1 MHQPAARLVDSKS
14 SWVLATVAVLI
25 LGTAFGAPWMAAVA
39 LKDIA
44 AEVGGTR
51 SVPALANSL
60 AWFGAA
66 FGGIGMGWIA
76 QRVGVR
82 WTVTFGSLM
91 MAVGLAIA
99 TAGPNWSLYL
109 GYGVFVGL
117 IGLSGINAPLYVYIS
132 NWFER
137 RRGSALAL
145 ISSGTYLAGALWPP
159 IFERAIAYAGWR
171 QAMLWF
177 AILEAGVIVPLA
189 VVFLRRAPQQPPPV
203 SVMHHAGREQASVLG
218 WPPNLVFAALS
229 AAIFM
234 CCVPMS
240 MPQSHLVAFCS
251 DLGISK
257 AHGAAMLSVL
267 LGTAFLCRQMWGLI
281 ADRIGGL
288 HTVLLGSVIQAVTMS
303 AFLFTQDEVG
313 LFTVSAAFGL
323 GFSGMIPATVL
334 AGRQLFPPAQAA
346 WRIPVLL
353 LFSGCGMATGGW
365 LAGIL
370 YDHFGYYGPA
380 FATGIV
386 INLLNLAIIL
396 MLVGR
401 QHLIA
406 ARAY

>member
-1 MHQPAARLVDSKS
+1 MHQPAPRLIDSKS
-14 SWVLATVAVLI
+14 SWVLASVSVIVLGI
-25 LGTAFGAPWMAAVA
+25 AFGVPWMAAVA

-44 AEVGGTR
+44 AEVGGSR
-51 SVPALANSL
+51 SVPAFATAL
-60 AWFGAA
+60 AWFGSA

-76 QRVGVR
+76 ERVGVR
-82 WTVTFGSLM
+82 WTVMFGSAM
-91 MAVGLAIA
+91 MALGLAIA
-99 TAGPNWSLYL
+99 SLGPTWPLYI
-109 GYGVFVGL
+109 GFGVFVGL

-132 NWFER
+132 KWFER

-145 ISSGTYLAGALWPP
+145 ISSGTYIAGALWPP

-189 VVFLRRAPQQPPPV
+189 AVFLRRASELALA
-203 SVMHHAGREQASVLG
+203 SVTHHPAGERADVLG
-218 WPPNLVFAALS
+218 WPSRLVFALLC

-267 LGTAFLCRQMWGLI
+267 LGTAFLSRQVWGLI
-281 ADRIGGL
+281 ADQIGGL
-288 HTVLLGSVIQAVTMS
+288 HTALLGSAVQAVTMS

-334 AGRQLFPPAQAA
+334 AGRELFPPDEAA
-346 WRIPVLL
+346 WRIPTLL
-353 LFSGCGMATGGW
+353 LCSGCGMATGGW

-380 FATGIV
+380 FAAGIAV
-386 INLLNLAIIL
+386 NLLNLAIIL
-396 MLVGR
+396 TLVGR
-401 QHLIA
+401 QHLML

>member
-1 MHQPAARLVDSKS
+1 MHQPTARLVDSKS
-14 SWVLATVAVLI
+14 SWTVATVSVLV

-44 AEVGGTR
+44 AEAGGTR
-51 SVPALANSL
+51 SVPALALAL
-60 AWFGAA
+60 AWFGSGI
-66 FGGIGMGWIA
+66 GGIAMGWIA
-76 QRVGVR
+76 ERVGVR
-82 WTVTFGSLM
+82 WTVMFGSAM
-91 MAVGLAIA
+91 MGIGLTLA
-99 TAGPNWSLYL
+99 TLGPTWPLYI
-109 GYGVFVGL
+109 GYGLFVGL
-117 IGLSGINAPLYVYIS
+117 IGLAGINAPLYVYTS
-132 NWFER
+132 KWFER

-145 ISSGTYLAGALWPP
+145 ISSGTYIAGAVWPP
-159 IFERAIAYAGWR
+159 IFERAIAYVGWR

-177 AILEAGVIVPLA
+177 GLLEVVLIVPLA
-189 VVFLRRAPQQPPPV
+189 AVFLRRPPEQPAM
-203 SVMHHAGREQASVLG
+203 SVPHHAESGPASVLG
-218 WPPNLVFAALS
+218 WPSNLVFAAL
-229 AAIFM
+229 AVAIFL

-240 MPQSHLVAFCS
+240 MPQSHLVALCS

-267 LGTAFLCRQMWGLI
+267 LGTAFLSRQIWGLI

-288 HTVLLGSVIQAVTMS
+288 QTVLLGSVIQATTMS

-334 AGRQLFPPAQAA
+334 AGRELFPPAEAA
-346 WRIPVLL
+346 WRIPTLL
-353 LFSGCGMATGGW
+353 LCSGSGMAMGGW

-380 FATGIV
+380 FATGIA

-396 MLVGR
+396 TLVGR

>member
-1 MHQPAARLVDSKS
+1 
-14 SWVLATVAVLI
+14 
-25 LGTAFGAPWMAAVA
+25 
-39 LKDIA
+39 
-44 AEVGGTR
+44 
-51 SVPALANSL
+51 
-60 AWFGAA
+60 
-66 FGGIGMGWIA
+66 MGPTW
-76 QRVGVR
+76 
-82 WTVTFGSLM
+82 
-91 MAVGLAIA
+91 
-99 TAGPNWSLYL
+99 PLYI

-132 NWFER
+132 KWFER

-145 ISSGTYLAGALWPP
+145 ISSGTYIAGALWPP

-177 AILEAGVIVPLA
+177 AILEAGLIVPLA
-189 VVFLRRAPQQPPPV
+189 ALFLRRAPEQPLA
-203 SVMHHAGREQASVLG
+203 SVMHHAASERGDVLG
-218 WPPNLVFAALS
+218 WPPNIVFAALC
-229 AAIFM
+229 AAIFL

-240 MPQSHLVAFCS
+240 MPQSHLVALCS

-267 LGTAFLCRQMWGLI
+267 LGTAFLSRQIWGLI
-281 ADRIGGL
+281 SDRLGGL
-288 HTVLLGSVIQAVTMS
+288 QTVLLGSVIQAVTMT

-313 LFTVSAAFGL
+313 LFTVSAAFGM

-334 AGRQLFPPAQAA
+334 AGRQLFPPAEAA
-346 WRIPVLL
+346 WRIPTLL
-353 LFSGCGMATGGW
+353 LCSGCGMAIGGW

-380 FATGIV
+380 FATGIAV
-386 INLLNLAIIL
+386 NLLNLAIIL

-401 QHLIA
+401 QHLIL

>member
-1 MHQPAARLVDSKS
+1 MHQPTARLVDSKS
-14 SWVLATVAVLI
+14 SWTVATVSVVV

-44 AEVGGTR
+44 AEAGGTR
-51 SVPALANSL
+51 SIPALALAL
-60 AWFGAA
+60 AWFGSGI
-66 FGGIGMGWIA
+66 GGIAMGWIA
-76 QRVGVR
+76 ERVGVR
-82 WTVTFGSLM
+82 WTVMFGSAM
-91 MAVGLAIA
+91 MGVGLTLA
-99 TAGPNWSLYL
+99 TLGPTWPLYI
-109 GYGVFVGL
+109 GYGLFVGL
-117 IGLSGINAPLYVYIS
+117 IGLAGINAPLYVYTS
-132 NWFER
+132 KWFER

-145 ISSGTYLAGALWPP
+145 ISSGTYIAGAVWPP
-159 IFERAIAYAGWR
+159 IFERAIAYVGWR

-177 AILEAGVIVPLA
+177 GLLEVVLIVPLA
-189 VVFLRRAPQQPPPV
+189 AIFLRRPPEQPAVSAP
-203 SVMHHAGREQASVLG
+203 HHVESGPASVLG
-218 WPPNLVFAALS
+218 WPPNLVFAALA

-240 MPQSHLVAFCS
+240 MPQSHLVALCS

-267 LGTAFLCRQMWGLI
+267 LGSAFLCRQIWGLI

-288 HTVLLGSVIQAVTMS
+288 QTVLLGSVIQATTMS

-334 AGRQLFPPAQAA
+334 AGRELFPPAEAA
-346 WRIPVLL
+346 WRIPALL
-353 LFSGCGMATGGW
+353 LCSGSGMATGGW

-380 FATGIV
+380 FATGIA

-396 MLVGR
+396 TLVSR

>member
-1 MHQPAARLVDSKS
+1 MHQPTSRPVDSKS
-14 SWVLATVAVLI
+14 SWTVATVGVLV

-44 AEVGGTR
+44 AEAGGTR
-51 SVPALANSL
+51 SVPALALAL
-60 AWFGAA
+60 AWFGAGI
-66 FGGIGMGWIA
+66 GGIPMGWIA
-76 QRVGVR
+76 ERVGVR
-82 WTVTFGSLM
+82 WTVMFGSAM
-91 MAVGLAIA
+91 MGVGLALA
-99 TAGPNWSLYL
+99 TLGPTWPLYI

-117 IGLSGINAPLYVYIS
+117 IGLAGINAPLYVYTS
-132 NWFER
+132 KWFER

-145 ISSGTYLAGALWPP
+145 ISSGTYIAGALWPP

-177 AILEAGVIVPLA
+177 GLLEVVVIVPLA
-189 VVFLRRAPQQPPPV
+189 AVFLRRPPEQPAVNVPHRAKSGP
-203 SVMHHAGREQASVLG
+203 ASVLG
-218 WPPNLVFAALS
+218 WPPSLVFAALA

-267 LGTAFLCRQMWGLI
+267 LGTAFLCRQIWGLI
-281 ADRIGGL
+281 SDRIGGL
-288 HTVLLGSVIQAVTMS
+288 QTVLLGSVIQATTMS

-334 AGRQLFPPAQAA
+334 AGRQLFPAAEAA
-346 WRIPVLL
+346 WRIPTLL
-353 LFSGCGMATGGW
+353 LFSGTGMAMGGW

-380 FATGIV
+380 FATGIA
-386 INLLNLAIIL
+386 INLLNLAVIL
-396 MLVGR
+396 TLVSR

>member
-1 MHQPAARLVDSKS
+1 MVATVCVL
-14 SWVLATVAVLI
+14 VLA
-25 LGTAFGAPWMAAVA
+25 TAFGAPWMAAVA

-44 AEVGGTR
+44 AEVGGAR
-51 SVPALANSL
+51 SVPALAASL
-60 AWFGAA
+60 AWFGSA
-66 FGGIGMGWIA
+66 FGGIAMGWIA
-76 QRVGVR
+76 ERVGVR
-82 WTVTFGSLM
+82 WTVMFGSAM
-91 MAVGLAIA
+91 MSLGLAIA
-99 TAGPNWSLYL
+99 SLGPRWPLYI

-132 NWFER
+132 KLFER

-145 ISSGTYLAGALWPP
+145 ISSGTYIAGALWPP

-177 AILEAGVIVPLA
+177 AILEAAFIVPLA
-189 VVFLRRAPQQPPPV
+189 AIFLHRAPEHPPV
-203 SVMHHAGREQASVLG
+203 GVTQQAAIDEGTVLG
-218 WPPNLVFAALS
+218 WPPGLVFAALC
-229 AAIFM
+229 AAIFL

-240 MPQSHLVAFCS
+240 MPQSHLVAFCT

-267 LGTAFLCRQMWGLI
+267 LGTAFLCRQIWGLI
-281 ADRIGGL
+281 ADHVGGL
-288 HTVLLGSVIQAVTMS
+288 RTVLLGSVVQAATMS

-313 LFTVSAAFGL
+313 LFTVSAAFGV

-334 AGRQLFPPAQAA
+334 AGQQLFPPAQAA
-346 WRIPVLL
+346 WRIPILL
-353 LFSGCGMATGGW
+353 LCSGCGMATGAW

-380 FATGIV
+380 FAAGIA

-396 MLVGR
+396 TLVAR
-401 QHLIA
+401 QHVML

>member
-1 MHQPAARLVDSKS
+1 MHQPAVRLVDSNS
-14 SWVLATVAVLI
+14 SWVVATVSVVV
-25 LGTAFGAPWMAAVA
+25 LGTAFGAPWIATVA

-51 SVPALANSL
+51 SVPALATSL
-60 AWFGAA
+60 AWFGSAL
-66 FGGIGMGWIA
+66 GGIGMGWIA
-76 QRVGVR
+76 ERVGVR
-82 WTVTFGSLM
+82 WTVMFGSVMICL
-91 MAVGLAIA
+91 GLAIA
-99 TAGPNWSLYL
+99 TLGTSWPLYI

-117 IGLSGINAPLYVYIS
+117 IGLAGINAPLYVYIS
-132 NWFER
+132 KWFER

-145 ISSGTYLAGALWPP
+145 ISSGTYFAGALWPP

-177 AILEAGVIVPLA
+177 AIFEAAFIVPLA
-189 VVFLRRAPQQPPPV
+189 AGFLRRPPEQPLAIV
-203 SVMHHAGREQASVLG
+203 AHHSATEQANVLG
-218 WPPNLVFAALS
+218 WPPNIVFAALS
-229 AAIFM
+229 AAIFL

-257 AHGAAMLSVL
+257 SHGAAMLSVL
-267 LGTAFLCRQMWGLI
+267 LGSAFLCRQIWGLI

-288 HTVLLGSVIQAVTMS
+288 HTVLIGSVVQVMTMS
-303 AFLFTQDEVG
+303 AFLVTQDEVG
-313 LFTVSAAFGL
+313 LFTVSAAFGV

-334 AGRQLFPPAQAA
+334 AEQQLFPPAEAA
-346 WRIPVLL
+346 WRIPTLL
-353 LFSGCGMATGGW
+353 LCSGCGMATGGW

-380 FATGIV
+380 FATGIAV
-386 INLLNLAIIL
+386 NLLNLAIIL
-396 MLVGR
+396 TLVSR
-401 QHLIA
+401 QHVIM

>member
-14 SWVLATVAVLI
+14 SWVVATVCVL
-25 LGTAFGAPWMAAVA
+25 LLATAFGAPWMAAVA

-44 AEVGGTR
+44 AEVGGAR
-51 SVPALANSL
+51 SVPALATAL
-60 AWFGAA
+60 AWFGSA

-76 QRVGVR
+76 ERVGAR
-82 WTVTFGSLM
+82 WTVIFGAAM
-91 MAVGLAIA
+91 VGVGLTLAA
-99 TAGPNWSLYL
+99 FGPTWPLYI
-109 GYGVFVGL
+109 GYGLFVGL
-117 IGLSGINAPLYVYIS
+117 MGLSGINAPLYVYIS
-132 NWFER
+132 KWFER

-145 ISSGTYLAGALWPP
+145 MASGTYVAGALWPP

-177 AILEAGVIVPLA
+177 AMLEVGLIVPLA
-189 VVFLRRAPQQPPPV
+189 AAFLRRPPEHPPV
-203 SVMHHAGREQASVLG
+203 VVTHHAATERPNVLG
-218 WPPNLVFAALS
+218 WPPNLVFAALA
-229 AAIFM
+229 AAIFL

-240 MPQSHLVAFCS
+240 MPQTHLVAFCS

-267 LGTAFLCRQMWGLI
+267 LGTAFLCRQIWGLI
-281 ADRIGGL
+281 SDRIGGL
-288 HTVLLGSVIQAVTMS
+288 HTVLVGSVCQATTMS

-334 AGRQLFPPAQAA
+334 AGRELFPPADAA
-346 WRIPVLL
+346 WRIPILL
-353 LFSGCGMATGGW
+353 LCSGCGMATGGW

-380 FATGIV
+380 FATGIA

-396 MLVGR
+396 TLVSR
-401 QHLIA
+401 QHLII
-406 ARAY
+406 ARVH

>member
-1 MHQPAARLVDSKS
+1 
-14 SWVLATVAVLI
+14 
-25 LGTAFGAPWMAAVA
+25 MAAVA

-44 AEVGGTR
+44 AEVDGSR
-51 SVPALANSL
+51 SVPALAAAL
-60 AWFGAA
+60 AWFGSA

-76 QRVGVR
+76 ERVGVR
-82 WTVTFGSLM
+82 WTVMFGSTM
-91 MAVGLAIA
+91 MGLGLAIA
-99 TAGPNWSLYL
+99 TLGPKWPLYI

-117 IGLSGINAPLYVYIS
+117 IGLAGINAPLYVYIS
-132 NWFER
+132 KWFER

-145 ISSGTYLAGALWPP
+145 ISSGTYFAGALWPP

-171 QAMLWF
+171 HTMLWF
-177 AILEAGVIVPLA
+177 AVFEVGFIVPLA
-189 VVFLRRAPQQPPPV
+189 AVFLRPPPEHPPM
-203 SVMHHAGREQASVLG
+203 SMTPHAAIERANVLG
-218 WPPNLVFAALS
+218 WPPSLVFAGLS
-229 AAIFM
+229 AAIFL

-267 LGTAFLCRQMWGLI
+267 LGTAFLCRQMWGFI

-288 HTVLLGSVIQAVTMS
+288 HTVLLGSVIQTTTMS

-323 GFSGMIPATVL
+323 GFSGMIPATIL
-334 AGRQLFPPAQAA
+334 AGRQLFPPEEAA
-346 WRIPVLL
+346 WRIPTLL
-353 LFSGCGMATGGW
+353 LCSGCGMATGGW

-380 FATGIV
+380 FATGIAV
-386 INLLNLAIIL
+386 NLLNLAIIL
-396 MLVGR
+396 TLVGR
-401 QHLIA
+401 QHLIV
-406 ARAY
+406 ARAF

>member
-1 MHQPAARLVDSKS
+1 MVATVSVI
-14 SWVLATVAVLI
+14 VLA
-25 LGTAFGAPWMAAVA
+25 TAFGAPWMAAVG

-51 SVPALANSL
+51 SVPALAGSL
-60 AWFGAA
+60 AWFGSA

-76 QRVGVR
+76 ERVGVR
-82 WTVTFGSLM
+82 WTVMFGAAMMSL
-91 MAVGLAIA
+91 GLVIA
-99 TAGPNWSLYL
+99 SLGSTWTLYV

-117 IGLSGINAPLYVYIS
+117 IGLSGLNAPLYVYIS
-132 NWFER
+132 KWFER

-145 ISSGTYLAGALWPP
+145 ISSGTYIAGALWPP

-177 AILEAGVIVPLA
+177 AILVSAFIVPLA
-189 VVFLRRAPQQPPPV
+189 AIFLRREPEHSLV
-203 SVMHHAGREQASVLG
+203 SVTRQAETEKASVLG
-218 WPPNLVFAALS
+218 WPPGLVFAALC
-229 AAIFM
+229 AAIFL

-240 MPQSHLVAFCS
+240 MPQSHLVAFCT

-267 LGTAFLCRQMWGLI
+267 LGSAFLCRQVWGLI
-281 ADRIGGL
+281 SDRIGGL
-288 HTVLLGSVIQAVTMS
+288 QTVLLGSVIQALTMS

-334 AGRQLFPPAQAA
+334 AGRQLFPPAEAA
-346 WRIPVLL
+346 WRMPTLL
-353 LFSGCGMATGGW
+353 LCSGCGMATGGW

-380 FATGIV
+380 FATGIAV
-386 INLLNLAIIL
+386 NLLNLAIIL
-396 MLVGR
+396 TLVGR
-401 QHLIA
+401 QHLIL

>member
-14 SWVLATVAVLI
+14 SWVVATVCVL
-25 LGTAFGAPWMAAVA
+25 LLATAFGAPWMAAVA

-44 AEVGGTR
+44 AEVGGAR
-51 SVPALANSL
+51 SVPALATAL
-60 AWFGAA
+60 AWFGSA

-76 QRVGVR
+76 ERVGVR
-82 WTVTFGSLM
+82 WTVMFGAAM
-91 MAVGLAIA
+91 VGVGLTLAA
-99 TAGPNWSLYL
+99 FGPTWPLYI
-109 GYGVFVGL
+109 GYGLFVGL
-117 IGLSGINAPLYVYIS
+117 MGLSGINAPLYVYIS
-132 NWFER
+132 KWFER

-145 ISSGTYLAGALWPP
+145 MASGTYVAGALWPP

-177 AILEAGVIVPLA
+177 AMLEVGLIVPLA
-189 VVFLRRAPQQPPPV
+189 AAFLRRPPEHPPV
-203 SVMHHAGREQASVLG
+203 VVTHHAATERPNVLG
-218 WPPNLVFAALS
+218 WPPNLVFAALA
-229 AAIFM
+229 AAIFL

-240 MPQSHLVAFCS
+240 MPQTHLVAFCS

-267 LGTAFLCRQMWGLI
+267 LGTAFLCRQIWGLI
-281 ADRIGGL
+281 SDRIGGL
-288 HTVLLGSVIQAVTMS
+288 HTVLLGSVCQATTMS

-334 AGRQLFPPAQAA
+334 AGRELFPPAEAA
-346 WRIPVLL
+346 WRIPILL
-353 LFSGCGMATGGW
+353 LCSGCGMATGGW

-380 FATGIV
+380 FATGIA

-396 MLVGR
+396 TLVSR
-401 QHLIA
+401 QHLII
-406 ARAY
+406 ARVH

>member
-14 SWVLATVAVLI
+14 SWLVATVCVLI

-44 AEVGGTR
+44 AEVGGAR
-51 SVPALANSL
+51 SVPALAAAL

-76 QRVGVR
+76 ARVGVR
-82 WTVTFGSLM
+82 WTVMFGSLM
-91 MAVGLAIA
+91 MALGLAIA
-99 TAGPNWSLYL
+99 TLGPSWPLYL

-117 IGLSGINAPLYVYIS
+117 IGMSGINAPLYVYIS
-132 NWFER
+132 ELFER

-145 ISSGTYLAGALWPP
+145 ISSGTYIAGALWPP

-171 QAMLWF
+171 QTMLWF
-177 AILEAGVIVPLA
+177 AVLEAGIIVPLA
-189 VVFLRRAPQQPPPV
+189 AMFLRRVPQHPPV
-203 SVMHHAGREQASVLG
+203 RVSHRAAADPASVLG
-218 WPPNLVFAALS
+218 WPPNLVFAALC

-234 CCVPMS
+234 CCVPMA

-257 AHGAAMLSVL
+257 AHGAAMLSAL
-267 LGTAFLCRQMWGLI
+267 LGTAFLCRQIWGLI
-281 ADRIGGL
+281 ADRIDGL
-288 HTVLLGSVIQAVTMS
+288 HTALLGSAIQAMTMTG
-303 AFLFTQDEVG
+303 FLFTQDEVG

-323 GFSGMIPATVL
+323 GFSGMIPSTVL
-334 AGRQLFPPAQAA
+334 AGRQLFPPAEAS
-346 WRIPVLL
+346 WRIPALL
-353 LFSGCGMATGGW
+353 LCSGCGMATGGW

-370 YDHFGYYGPA
+370 YDHFGSYGPA
-380 FATGIV
+380 FATGIAV
-386 INLLNLAIIL
+386 NLLNFAILL

-401 QHLIA
+401 QRLVA

>member
-1 MHQPAARLVDSKS
+1 MHQAAPRLVDSKA
-14 SWVLATVAVLI
+14 SWIVATVSVVVLAA
-25 LGTAFGAPWMAAVA
+25 AFGAPWMAAVA

-44 AEVGGTR
+44 AEVGGAR
-51 SVPALANSL
+51 SVPALAASL
-60 AWFGAA
+60 AWFGSA
-66 FGGIGMGWIA
+66 FGGIPMGWIA
-76 QRVGVR
+76 ERVGVR
-82 WTVTFGSLM
+82 WTVMFGAAMMSL
-91 MAVGLAIA
+91 GLAIA
-99 TAGPNWSLYL
+99 SLGPSWPLNI

-132 NWFER
+132 KLFER

-145 ISSGTYLAGALWPP
+145 ISSGTYIAGALWPP

-177 AILEAGVIVPLA
+177 AILEAAVIVPLA
-189 VVFLRRAPQQPPPV
+189 AIFLHRAPK
-203 SVMHHAGREQASVLG
+203 HAPIGVTQHAAIEEGSVLG
-218 WPPNLVFAALS
+218 WPPGLVFAALC
-229 AAIFM
+229 AAIFL

-240 MPQSHLVAFCS
+240 IPQSHLVAFCT

-267 LGTAFLCRQMWGLI
+267 LGTAFLCRQIWGLI
-281 ADRIGGL
+281 ADRVGGL
-288 HTVLLGSVIQAVTMS
+288 HTVLLGSVVQAVTMS
-303 AFLFTQDEVG
+303 AFLFTQDEIG

-334 AGRQLFPPAQAA
+334 AGQQLFPPAQAA
-346 WRIPVLL
+346 WRIPTLL
-353 LFSGCGMATGGW
+353 LCSGCGMATGAW

-380 FATGIV
+380 FVAGIA

-396 MLVGR
+396 TLVAR
-401 QHLIA
+401 QHVIL

>member
-14 SWVLATVAVLI
+14 SWVVATVCVL
-25 LGTAFGAPWMAAVA
+25 LLATAFGAPWMAAVA

-44 AEVGGTR
+44 AEVGGAR
-51 SVPALANSL
+51 SVPALATAL
-60 AWFGAA
+60 AWFGSA

-76 QRVGVR
+76 ERVGAR
-82 WTVTFGSLM
+82 WTVIFGAAM
-91 MAVGLAIA
+91 VGVGLTLAA
-99 TAGPNWSLYL
+99 FGPTWPLYI
-109 GYGVFVGL
+109 GYGLFVGL
-117 IGLSGINAPLYVYIS
+117 MGLSGINAPLYVYIS
-132 NWFER
+132 KWFER

-145 ISSGTYLAGALWPP
+145 MASGTYVAGALWPP

-177 AILEAGVIVPLA
+177 AMLEVGLIVPLA
-189 VVFLRRAPQQPPPV
+189 AAFLRRPPEHPPV
-203 SVMHHAGREQASVLG
+203 VVTHHAATERPNVLG
-218 WPPNLVFAALS
+218 WPPNLVFAALA
-229 AAIFM
+229 AAIFL

-240 MPQSHLVAFCS
+240 MPQTHLVAFCS

-267 LGTAFLCRQMWGLI
+267 LGTAFLCRQIWGLI
-281 ADRIGGL
+281 SDRIGGL
-288 HTVLLGSVIQAVTMS
+288 HTVLLGSVCQATTMS

-334 AGRQLFPPAQAA
+334 AGRELFPPADAA
-346 WRIPVLL
+346 WRIPILL
-353 LFSGCGMATGGW
+353 LCSGCGMATGGW

-380 FATGIV
+380 FATGIA

-396 MLVGR
+396 TLVSR
-401 QHLIA
+401 QHLII
-406 ARAY
+406 ARVH

>member
-1 MHQPAARLVDSKS
+1 MHQPAARLVDSRS
-14 SWVLATVAVLI
+14 SWLLATVGVVV

-51 SVPALANSL
+51 SVPALAASL

-76 QRVGVR
+76 ERVGVR
-82 WTVTFGSLM
+82 WTVMFGALM
-91 MAVGLAIA
+91 MALGLAVA
-99 TAGPNWSLYL
+99 TLGPSWTLYL

-117 IGLSGINAPLYVYIS
+117 IGLSGINAPLFVYIS
-132 NWFER
+132 KFFER
-137 RRGSALAL
+137 RRGSAFAL
-145 ISSGTYLAGALWPP
+145 ISSGTYIAGALWPP
-159 IFERAIAYAGWR
+159 IFERVIAYAGWR
-171 QAMLWF
+171 HAMLWF
-177 AILEAGVIVPLA
+177 AVLEAGVIVPLA
-189 VVFLRRAPQQPPPV
+189 AVFLRRAPQQVPV
-203 SVMHHAGREQASVLG
+203 SSTHHAASEPGSVLG

-267 LGTAFLCRQMWGLI
+267 LGTAFLCRQIWGLI
-281 ADRIGGL
+281 ADRVGGL
-288 HTVLLGSVIQAVTMS
+288 HTVLLGSIIQATTMS

-334 AGRQLFPPAQAA
+334 AGRELFPPAEAA
-346 WRIPVLL
+346 WRIPALL
-353 LFSGCGMATGGW
+353 LCSGCGMATGGW

-386 INLLNLAIIL
+386 VNLLNFAIVL
-396 MLVGR
+396 MLVAR
-401 QHLIA
+401 QHLIT

>member
-14 SWVLATVAVLI
+14 SWVVATVCVLV

-51 SVPALANSL
+51 SVPALATAL
-60 AWFGAA
+60 AWFGSA

-76 QRVGVR
+76 ERVGVR
-82 WTVTFGSLM
+82 WTVMFGSLM
-91 MAVGLAIA
+91 MALGLAIA
-99 TAGPNWSLYL
+99 TLGPSWPLYL

-132 NWFER
+132 ELFER

-145 ISSGTYLAGALWPP
+145 ISSGTYIAGALWPP
-159 IFERAIAYAGWR
+159 VFERVIAYAGWR

-177 AILEAGVIVPLA
+177 AVLEAGVIVPLA
-189 VVFLRRAPQQPPPV
+189 VLFLRRAPQQPLV
-203 SVMHHAGREQASVLG
+203 SVTHRGADEPASVLG
-218 WPPNLVFAALS
+218 WPPNLVFAALC

-234 CCVPMS
+234 CCVPMA

-251 DLGISK
+251 DLGISN

-267 LGTAFLCRQMWGLI
+267 LGTAFLCRQIWGLI

-288 HTVLLGSVIQAVTMS
+288 HTVLLGSVVQAMTMS
-303 AFLFTQDEVG
+303 GFLFTQDEVG

-334 AGRQLFPPAQAA
+334 AGRQLFPPAEAA
-346 WRIPVLL
+346 WRIPTLL
-353 LFSGCGMATGGW
+353 LCSGCGMATGGW

-370 YDHFGYYGPA
+370 YDRFGYYGPA

-386 INLLNLAIIL
+386 VNLLNFAIIL
-396 MLVGR
+396 MLVAR

-406 ARAY
+406 ARTY

>member
-14 SWVLATVAVLI
+14 SWVVATVGVVVLGI
-25 LGTAFGAPWMAAVA
+25 AFGAPWLAAVA

-44 AEVGGTR
+44 AEVGGSR
-51 SVPALANSL
+51 SVPALANAL
-60 AWFGAA
+60 AWFGSA
-66 FGGIGMGWIA
+66 FGGIPMGWIA
-76 QRVGVR
+76 ERVGVR
-82 WTVTFGSLM
+82 WTVMFGALM
-91 MAVGLAIA
+91 MALGLAIA
-99 TAGPNWSLYL
+99 TLGTTWPLYI

-117 IGLSGINAPLYVYIS
+117 IGLSGMNAPFYVYIS
-132 NWFER
+132 KWFER

-145 ISSGTYLAGALWPP
+145 ISSGTYIAGALWPP

-171 QAMLWF
+171 QTMLWF
-177 AILEAGVIVPLA
+177 AVLEAGLIVPLA
-189 VVFLRRAPQQPPPV
+189 AVFLRRAPTHLPA
-203 SVMHHAGREQASVLG
+203 SVTHRAPTEHASVLG
-218 WPPNLVFAALS
+218 WPPNLVFAALC
-229 AAIFM
+229 AAIFL

-267 LGTAFLCRQMWGLI
+267 LGTAFLCRQIWGLI

-288 HTVLLGSVIQAVTMS
+288 RTVLLGSVIQTITIS

-313 LFTVSAAFGL
+313 LFTVAAAFGL

-334 AGRQLFPPAQAA
+334 AGRELFPPAEAA
-346 WRIPVLL
+346 WRIPTLL
-353 LFSGCGMATGGW
+353 LCSGCGMATGGW

-380 FATGIV
+380 FATGIAA
-386 INLLNLAIIL
+386 NLLNLAIIL

-401 QHLIA
+401 QHQIA

>member
-14 SWVLATVAVLI
+14 SWVIATVSVLV
-25 LGTAFGAPWMAAVA
+25 LGIAFGAPWMGVVA
-39 LKDIA
+39 LTDIA
-44 AEVGGTR
+44 AEVGGSR
-51 SVPALANSL
+51 SVPALATAL
-60 AWFGAA
+60 AWFGTA
-66 FGGIGMGWIA
+66 FGGIAMGWIA
-76 QRVGVR
+76 ERVGIR
-82 WTVTFGSLM
+82 WTVMFGAAM
-91 MAVGLAIA
+91 MGLGLAIA
-99 TAGPNWSLYL
+99 TLGPSWPLYI

-132 NWFER
+132 KLFER

-145 ISSGTYLAGALWPP
+145 ISSGTYIAGALWPP
-159 IFERAIAYAGWR
+159 IFERAIAYVGWR
-171 QAMLWF
+171 EAMLWF
-177 AILEAGVIVPLA
+177 GVLEVALIVPLA
-189 VVFLRRAPQQPPPV
+189 AVFLRPPPEHSAV
-203 SVMHHAGREQASVLG
+203 GPTHHAATEQASVLG
-218 WPPNLVFAALS
+218 WPPNLVFGALS
-229 AAIFM
+229 AAIFL

-267 LGTAFLCRQMWGLI
+267 LGTAFLCRQIWGLI

-288 HTVLLGSVIQAVTMS
+288 HTVLLGSATQAATMS

-334 AGRQLFPPAQAA
+334 AGRQLFPPDEAA
-346 WRIPVLL
+346 WRIPTLL
-353 LFSGCGMATGGW
+353 LCSGCGMATGGW

-380 FATGIV
+380 FATGIAV
-386 INLLNLAIIL
+386 NLLNFAIIL
-396 MLVGR
+396 TLVGR
-401 QHLIA
+401 QQLIV

>member
-1 MHQPAARLVDSKS
+1 MHQPAARLVDSRS
-14 SWVLATVAVLI
+14 SWTVAAVSLLV

-44 AEVGGTR
+44 AEADGAR
-51 SVPALANSL
+51 SVPALAVAL

-76 QRVGVR
+76 ERVGVR
-82 WTVTFGSLM
+82 WTVMFGSAM
-91 MAVGLAIA
+91 IAVGLTLA
-99 TAGPNWSLYL
+99 TLGPRWPLYI
-109 GYGVFVGL
+109 GYGLFVGL

-132 NWFER
+132 KLFER

-145 ISSGTYLAGALWPP
+145 IASGTYLAGALWPP

-171 QAMLWF
+171 QAMMWF
-177 AILEAGVIVPLA
+177 GIFELALIVLLA
-189 VVFLRRAPQQPPPV
+189 AVFLRAPPEYAPV
-203 SVMHHAGREQASVLG
+203 NVPRYAVHRTDSVLG
-218 WPPNLVFAALS
+218 WPPRLVFAALA
-229 AAIFM
+229 AAIFL

-240 MPQSHLVAFCS
+240 MPQTHLVAFCS

-257 AHGAAMLSVL
+257 VHGAAMLSVL
-267 LGTAFLCRQMWGLI
+267 LGTAFLCRQIWGLI

-288 HTVLLGSVIQAVTMS
+288 QTALLGSVAQATTMS
-303 AFLFTQDEVG
+303 FFLFTQDEVG
-313 LFTVSAAFGL
+313 LFTVAAAFGL

-334 AGRQLFPPAQAA
+334 AGRQLFPPAEAA
-346 WRIPVLL
+346 WRIPTLL
-353 LFSGCGMATGGW
+353 LCSGCGMASGGW

-380 FATGIV
+380 FTAGIAV
-386 INLLNLAIIL
+386 NLLNLAIL
-396 MLVGR
+396 LTLVSR
-401 QHLIA
+401 QHLMI

>member
-1 MHQPAARLVDSKS
+1 MHQPSARLIDSKS
-14 SWVLATVAVLI
+14 SWTVATVGVLV

-44 AEVGGTR
+44 AEAGGTR
-51 SVPALANSL
+51 SVPALALAL
-60 AWFGAA
+60 AWFGAG
-66 FGGIGMGWIA
+66 FGGILMGWIA
-76 QRVGVR
+76 ERVGVR
-82 WTVTFGSLM
+82 WTVIFGSAM
-91 MAVGLAIA
+91 MGIGLALS
-99 TAGPNWSLYL
+99 TLGPTWPLYI
-109 GYGVFVGL
+109 GYGLFVGL
-117 IGLSGINAPLYVYIS
+117 IGLAGINAPLYVYTS
-132 NWFER
+132 KWFER

-145 ISSGTYLAGALWPP
+145 ISSGTYIAGAVWPP
-159 IFERAIAYAGWR
+159 IFERAIAYVGWR

-177 AILEAGVIVPLA
+177 GLLEVVLIVPLA
-189 VVFLRRAPQQPPPV
+189 AVFLRRPPEQPAV
-203 SVMHHAGREQASVLG
+203 SVTHHAESGPASVLG
-218 WPPNLVFAALS
+218 WPSHLVFAALA
-229 AAIFM
+229 AAIFL

-267 LGTAFLCRQMWGLI
+267 LGTAFLCRQVWGLI

-288 HTVLLGSVIQAVTMS
+288 QTVLLGSVIQATTMS

-334 AGRQLFPPAQAA
+334 AGRELFPPAEAA
-346 WRIPVLL
+346 WRIPTLL
-353 LFSGCGMATGGW
+353 LCSGSGMAMGGW

-380 FATGIV
+380 FATGIA

-396 MLVGR
+396 TLVSR

>member
-1 MHQPAARLVDSKS
+1 MV
-14 SWVLATVAVLI
+14 ATVCVVV

-51 SVPALANSL
+51 SVPALAAAL

-66 FGGIGMGWIA
+66 FGGIAMGSIA
-76 QRVGVR
+76 ERVGVR
-82 WTVTFGSLM
+82 WTVIFGSAM
-91 MAVGLAIA
+91 MGLGLAIA
-99 TAGPNWSLYL
+99 SLGPTWPLYI

-132 NWFER
+132 KLFER

-145 ISSGTYLAGALWPP
+145 ISSGTYIAGALWPP
-159 IFERAIAYAGWR
+159 IFERAIAYADWR

-177 AILEAGVIVPLA
+177 AILEAAVIVPLA
-189 VVFLRRAPQQPPPV
+189 ALFLRRAPEPLA
-203 SVMHHAGREQASVLG
+203 SVRQHAASERADVLG
-218 WPPNLVFAALS
+218 WPPNLVFAALC
-229 AAIFM
+229 AAIFL

-240 MPQSHLVAFCS
+240 MPQNHLVAFCS

-267 LGTAFLCRQMWGLI
+267 LGSAFLCRQIWGLI

-288 HTVLLGSVIQAVTMS
+288 QTVLVGSVIQAVTMS

-334 AGRQLFPPAQAA
+334 AGQQLFPLNEAA
-346 WRIPVLL
+346 WRIPTLL
-353 LFSGCGMATGGW
+353 LCSGCGMATGGW

-380 FATGIV
+380 FATGV
-386 INLLNLAIIL
+386 AVNLLNLAIIL
-396 MLVGR
+396 TLVGR
-401 QHLIA
+401 QHLIL
-406 ARAY
+406 ARAH

>member
-14 SWVLATVAVLI
+14 SWVLATVSVFI
-25 LGTAFGAPWMAAVA
+25 LGTAFGAPWMGVVA
-39 LKDIA
+39 LKEIA

-51 SVPALANSL
+51 SVPALATAL
-60 AWFGAA
+60 AWFGSA

-76 QRVGVR
+76 ERVGVR
-82 WTVTFGSLM
+82 WTVMFG
-91 MAVGLAIA
+91 AVMIGLGLAIA
-99 TAGPNWSLYL
+99 TLGPSWPLYI

-132 NWFER
+132 KWFER

-145 ISSGTYLAGALWPP
+145 ISSGTYIAGALWPP
-159 IFERAIAYAGWR
+159 IFERAIAYGGWR
-171 QAMLWF
+171 HTMLGF
-177 AILEAGVIVPLA
+177 GILEACAIVPLA
-189 VVFLRRAPQQPPPV
+189 ALYLPRAPEQPPISITQHTPTE
-203 SVMHHAGREQASVLG
+203 APNVLG
-218 WPPNLVFAALS
+218 WPPNVVFAALA
-229 AAIFM
+229 AAIFL

-240 MPQSHLVAFCS
+240 MPQNHLVAFCS

-257 AHGAAMLSVL
+257 AHGAIMLSVL
-267 LGTAFLCRQMWGLI
+267 LGSAFLCRQIWGLI

-288 HTVLLGSVIQAVTMS
+288 QTVLVGSVVQATTMS

-334 AGRQLFPPAQAA
+334 AGRELFPPAEAA
-346 WRIPVLL
+346 WRMPTLL
-353 LFSGCGMATGGW
+353 LCSGCGMATGGW

-370 YDHFGYYGPA
+370 YDHFGYYAPA
-380 FATGIV
+380 FATGV
-386 INLLNLAIIL
+386 AVNLLNLAIIL
-396 MLVGR
+396 TLVGR
-401 QHLIA
+401 QRLIA

>member
-14 SWVLATVAVLI
+14 SWVVATICVLV

-44 AEVGGTR
+44 AEVGGSR
-51 SVPALANSL
+51 SVPALATAL

-66 FGGIGMGWIA
+66 FGGVGMGWIA
-76 QRVGVR
+76 ERVGVR
-82 WTVTFGSLM
+82 WTVMFGALM
-91 MAVGLAIA
+91 MALGLAIA
-99 TAGPNWSLYL
+99 SLGPSWPLYL

-132 NWFER
+132 KWFER

-145 ISSGTYLAGALWPP
+145 ISSGTYIAGALWPP

-177 AILEAGVIVPLA
+177 AIFEAGVILPLA
-189 VVFLRRAPQQPPPV
+189 AVFLRRAPQQMPA
-203 SVMHHAGREQASVLG
+203 SVTHHPATEPASVLG
-218 WPPNLVFAALS
+218 WPPNLVFAALCV
-229 AAIFM
+229 AIFM

-267 LGTAFLCRQMWGLI
+267 LGTAFLCRQIWGLI
-281 ADRIGGL
+281 ADRVGGL
-288 HTVLLGSVIQAVTMS
+288 HTVLLGSVIQATTMS

-334 AGRQLFPPAQAA
+334 AGRELFPPAEAA
-346 WRIPVLL
+346 WRIPTLL
-353 LFSGCGMATGGW
+353 LSSGCGMATGGW

-386 INLLNLAIIL
+386 VNLLNFAIIL
-396 MLVGR
+396 MLVAR